1 MAAKLCKELQI
12 LLGNNTK
19 YSDFIGGKYRRAA
32 CIIEGRAVKS
42 DELSTTTIL
51 AGPIWKRALTF

>member
-51 AGPIWKRALTF
+51 AGPI